1 MPELNGFELFEQIRK
16 LDSKIKVCLISS
28 FQVYYQAM
36 REEHPTLDVRCFIKK
51 PITRNDLVNHVRLEL
66 NISDHSN
73 EYQAYFLVSL
83 FLEFVLESSLH
94 LARQNFL

>member
-1 MPELNGFELFEQIRK
+1 MPELNGFELFEHIRK

-51 PITRNDLVNHVRLEL
+51 PITRNDLVNHVRCEL
-66 NISDHSN
+66 NISDP
-73 EYQAYFLVSL
+73 ED
-83 FLEFVLESSLH
+83 
-94 LARQNFL
+94 